1 MTARGCGRT
10 VMVVEDDADVREAIA
25 EVLSDCEYKP
35 VHAANGAEALHRL
48 RTAEVR
54 PCVILL
60 DMMMPTMDGWQFRA
74 EQKSDPSVSDIPVV
88 VLSAHA
94 DGSEAAQQM
103 DAVAYLAKPASLDS
117 LVVKV
122 RLWHSDEG
130 RGQAFVGRCERYAVT

>member
-1 MTARGCGRT
+1 
-10 VMVVEDDADVREAIA
+10 MVVEDDADVREAIA

-103 DAVAYLAKPASLDS
+103 DAVAYLAKPVSLDS
-117 LVVKV
+117 LVSLV
-122 RLWHSDEG
+122 
-130 RGQAFVGRCERYAVT
+130 ERFCAVEQE